1 MVKFL
6 EVENS
11 ILGQDKKWVL
21 KTYTLTISDKVV
33 GHATINKDE
42 SNRISIY
49 ILPKY
54 RGYGYGQF
62 LFDKLMSE
70 LQRLKYSKIYVCF
83 SKDNIQMI
91 RILEKRKAMLV
102 ATNKEKVKYLIR
114 LTHKNNIEIAKDNS
128 DDER

>member
-11 ILGQDKKWVL
+11 ILGHDKKLVL
-21 KTYTLTISDKVV
+21 KTYTLTISDQIV
-33 GHATINKDE
+33 GHATINNDE
-42 SNRISIY
+42 TNRISIY

-70 LQRLKYSKIYVCF
+70 LQRLKYTKIYVCF

-91 RILEKRKAMLV
+91 KILEKRKAKLV
-102 ATNKEKVKYLIR
+102 GANKEKVKYLIR

>member
-1 MVKFL
+1 MIKFL
-6 EVENS
+6 EDKDKLFNHDKNL
-11 ILGQDKKWVL
+11 ILKRFI
-21 KTYTLTISDKVV
+21 LTISDKIV
-33 GHATINKDE
+33 GHATINNDE

-70 LQRLKYSKIYVCF
+70 LQRLKYTKIHVCF

-91 RILEKRKAMLV
+91 KILEKRKAKLV
-102 ATNKEKVKYLIR
+102 ATNREKVKYIII

>member
-11 ILGQDKKWVL
+11 ILGQNKKWVL
-21 KTYTLTISDKVV
+21 KTYTLTISEKIV
-33 GHATINKDE
+33 GNATINKDE

-62 LFDKLMSE
+62 LFDKLMNE

-83 SKDNIQMI
+83 SKDNVQMI
-91 RILEKRKAMLV
+91 KILEKRNAKLV
-102 ATNKEKVKYLIR
+102 AINKEKVKYLIR
-114 LTHKNNIEIAKDNS
+114 LTHKNNIEISKDNS